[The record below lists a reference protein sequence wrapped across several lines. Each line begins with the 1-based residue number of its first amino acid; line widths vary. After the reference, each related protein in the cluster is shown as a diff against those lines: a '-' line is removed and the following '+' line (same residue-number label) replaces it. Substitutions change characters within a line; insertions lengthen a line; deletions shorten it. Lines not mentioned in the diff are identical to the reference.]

1 MTTVITCK
9 IGDSKG
15 VPRIW
20 LEGEKLARAGVSVGA
35 KYSIK
40 ELPEEGS
47 IELVPL
53 RDALGATTTCNVS
66 KRVRNG
72 IERPLMEIRT
82 KFLSTFFAGMEKVR
96 VAIKRG
102 RIIVS
107 ALKIELQ
114 IRARVARLKAKLAA
128 NQKLKVASLF
138 MGAGVLD
145 RALHMGL
152 LAAGVASVIQ
162 IGVELEPEYLESSLR
177 NNVELWDEDS
187 VAACGDIRDLE
198 LGDLVDCESEILA
211 AGVPC
216 TGASIGG
223 LARLGLDN
231 AEDHPEAGSLFV
243 DFIEA
248 VKLFNPAAVVM
259 ENVKTYRNTA
269 SMSVIRSKLESY
281 GYQLFEEV
289 LDGND
294 FGALEDRQRLVLI
307 GITRGLETDF
317 SFDNLRATVIK
328 PASLGEVLEDVP
340 LDSPSWKP
348 YEYLVAKEA
357 RDKAAGKFFART
369 MVNPESERVPT
380 VTKFYAKAQSTGV
393 FLQHPTSP
401 LLSRLLTPVE
411 HARVKGIPESMIAGL
426 SATVAH
432 EVLGQSVVFPQFE
445 SLGRELGLAL
455 NMVHRDPQRVLE
467 LRSGKS
473 VRSQHERS
481 ESDVDAGAH
490 AEVAVVVSTPLPM
503 VQQQLFEFEAA

>member
-35 KYSIK
+35 KYRIK
-40 ELPEEGS
+40 EKPEEGS
-47 IELVPL
+47 IELIPL
-53 RDALGATTTCNVS
+53 QDALGATITCSVS
-66 KRVRNG
+66 KRVRKG

-82 KFLSTFFAGMEKVR
+82 KLLSTLFSGMEKVR
-96 VAIKRG
+96 VAIKHG

-107 ALKIELQ
+107 ALKVDLQ

-128 NQKLKVASLF
+128 NEKLKVATLF
-138 MGAGVLD
+138 HGGGVLD
-145 RALHMGL
+145 RALHVGL

-162 IGVELEPEYLESSLR
+162 IGVEMEPEYLEASLR
-177 NNVELWDEDS
+177 NNKEIWDES
-187 VAACGDIRDLE
+187 SIAACGDIRDLE
-198 LGDLVDCESEILA
+198 LHEIVDRQADLVV

-216 TGASIGG
+216 SGAAIGG

-231 AEDHPEAGSLFV
+231 AEDHPDVGSLFV

-281 GYQLFEEV
+281 GYHLFEEV

-294 FGALEDRQRLVLI
+294 FGALEGRQRLVLVAI
-307 GITRGLETDF
+307 SRGLETDF
-317 SFDNLRATVIK
+317 SFSNLRATVVK
-328 PASLGEVLEDVP
+328 QASLGEVLEDVP

-348 YEYLVAKEA
+348 YEYLVKKEL
-357 RDKAAGKFFART
+357 RDKAAGKFFARS
-369 MVNPESERVPT
+369 MVTPESDRVPT
-380 VTKFYAKAQSTGV
+380 VTKSYAKAQSTGV
-393 FLQHPTSP
+393 FLRHPTNPS
-401 LLSRLLTPVE
+401 LSRLLTPVE

-432 EVLGQSVVFPQFE
+432 EVLGQSIVFPQFE

-455 NMVHRDPQRVLE
+455 NVQHRDPKKVVE
-467 LRSGKS
+467 LRSGRP
-473 VRSQHERS
+473 VLSQHYQG
-481 ESDVDAGAH
+481 ESADSAVDQVE
-490 AEVAVVVSTPLPM
+490 AETVVNTPHPM
-503 VQQQLFEFEAA
+503 IQQQLFEFVAA